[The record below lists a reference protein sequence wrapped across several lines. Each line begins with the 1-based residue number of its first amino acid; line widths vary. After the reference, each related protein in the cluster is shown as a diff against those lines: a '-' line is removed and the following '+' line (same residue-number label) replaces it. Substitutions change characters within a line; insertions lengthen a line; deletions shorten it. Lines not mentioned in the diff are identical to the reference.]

1 MPEKT
6 HATQELI
13 LAAAIEALEESGPSG
28 ATTRAIAERAGVNV
42 AAINYYFRSKDNLL
56 ALAAEAILDRL
67 FEWDE
72 LEDTDDMDIRDRLVY
87 GLNMLAEG
95 FVNCPKPVEGLLS
108 DIMLSDMNA
117 QVLDRVRAFMRR
129 AVDELCALDPERPR
143 HAVETNVRRRA
154 HRPFGRQRAHAVY
167 PRRGGET
174 VVVITTGLAGG
185 LNKLAPDKA
194 HENSNRVFS
203 GKSPTCKFQ
212 PKRRRY
218 TG

>member
-6 HATQELI
+6 RATHQLI

-72 LEDTDDMDIRDRLVY
+72 LEDTDEMDIRDRLVY

-95 FVNCPKPVEGLLS
+95 CVNCPKPLEGLLS
-108 DIMLSDMNA
+108 DIMPSGMNA

-129 AVDELCALDPERPR
+129 AVDELCALDPKRPR
-143 HAVETNVRRRA
+143 RMVETNVA
-154 HRPFGRQRAHAVY
+154 QLFSAVLLPGLIMPGIFDDAAPIDLSDARERMQY
-167 PRRGGET
+167 IRGAVE
-174 VVVITTGLAGG
+174 
-185 LNKLAPDKA
+185 KLL
-194 HENSNRVFS
+194 
-203 GKSPTCKFQ
+203 
-212 PKRRRY
+212 
-218 TG
+218 

>member
-6 HATQELI
+6 HATQKLI

-56 ALAAEAILDRL
+56 ALAAETILDRL

-95 FVNCPKPVEGLLS
+95 FVNCPKPLEGLLS

-143 HAVETNVRRRA
+143 HAVETNVA
-154 HRPFGRQRAHAVY
+154 QLFSAVLLPGLIMPGIFDDAAPIDLSDARERMQY
-167 PRRGGET
+167 IRGAVE
-174 VVVITTGLAGG
+174 
-185 LNKLAPDKA
+185 KLL
-194 HENSNRVFS
+194 
-203 GKSPTCKFQ
+203 
-212 PKRRRY
+212 
-218 TG
+218 